1 MALPEQPLA
10 DKVVLV
16 TGGSRGLGR
25 EMVRAFAA
33 AGADVV
39 IASRKLDGCVE
50 LADEV
55 KNTYGRRAL
64 PVACNVS
71 EWAQCDALTE
81 AAYAEF
87 GRVDVLVNNAGMSLL
102 YPSLDQV
109 SEAMFD
115 KVIAVNLKG
124 PFRLSTSIGTRMA
137 AAGGGSIINISSL
150 EAVRPEPLAV
160 PYAAAKAGLSNLTGG
175 LAQSFGPTVRVNTI
189 QCGPFATDIS
199 KAWPNELRAELT
211 RHVAL
216 RRVGQPEEIVG
227 AALFFAT
234 DASAYCTG
242 ATLALDGGWR

>member
-1 MALPEQPLA
+1 MSLT

-25 EMVRAFAA
+25 EMVLAFAA

-39 IASRKLDGCVE
+39 IAGRRLDGCVAV
-50 LADEV
+50 ADEV
-55 KNTYGRRAL
+55 KNAHRRRAL

-71 EWAQCDALTE
+71 EWDQCDALVE

-115 KVIAVNLKG
+115 KVVGVNLKG
-124 PFRLSTSIGTRMA
+124 PFRLSALVATRMA
-137 AAGGGSIINISSL
+137 AGEGGSIVNISSI
-150 EAVRPEPLAV
+150 EAARPEPLAV
-160 PYAAAKAGLSNLTGG
+160 PYAAAKAGLNALTAG
-175 LAQSFGPTVRVNTI
+175 LAQTYGPKVRVNTI
-189 QCGPFATDIS
+189 QCGPFETDIA
-199 KAWPNELRAELT
+199 KAWPDELRAALT
-211 RHVAL
+211 EHNAMG
-216 RRVGQPEEIVG
+216 RVGRPDEIVG
-227 AALFFAT
+227 AALYFASEA
-234 DASAYCTG
+234 ASFCTG

>member
-1 MALPEQPLA
+1 MALPEQSLA

-137 AAGGGSIINISSL
+137 AAGGGSIINISSI
-150 EAVRPEPLAV
+150 EAARPEPLAV

-199 KAWPNELRAELT
+199 KAWPDELRAELT
-211 RHVAL
+211 RHMAL
-216 RRVGQPEEIVG
+216 GRVGQPEDIVG

>member
-1 MALPEQPLA
+1 MALPRQSLE
-10 DKVVLV
+10 DKIVLV

-25 EMVRAFAA
+25 EMVLAFAE

-39 IASRKLDGCVE
+39 IASRKLDDCTA

-55 KNTYGRRAL
+55 KNTHGRRAL

-71 EWAQCDALTE
+71 DWTECDALVE

-87 GRVDVLVNNAGMSLL
+87 GRVDLLVNNAGMSLL

-109 SEAMFD
+109 TEAMFD
-115 KVIAVNLKG
+115 KVIGVNLKG
-124 PFRLSTSIGTRMA
+124 PFRLASLIGTRMA
-137 AAGGGSIINISSL
+137 VSGGGSIINISSI
-150 EAVRPEPLAV
+150 EATHPEPLAV

-189 QCGPFATDIS
+189 QCGPFETDIS
-199 KAWPNELRAELT
+199 KAWPDQLRVEMT
-211 RHVAL
+211 RRNAL
-216 RRVGQPEEIVG
+216 ARVGQPNEIIG

-234 DASAYCTG
+234 DASAFCTG
-242 ATLALDGGWR
+242 ATLAVDGGWR